1 MKPEGRKYERA
12 EHCISRAAISSA
24 ALKVLYRLNKG
35 GFRACLVG
43 GGVRDLLLGREPKDF
58 DIATDAEPEQV
69 RELFRNCR
77 LIGRRFRLA
86 HVRFGP
92 EVIEVA
98 TFRALHVEKDE
109 DRVIEDGRIVRDNVY
124 GSIEDDAFRR
134 DFTVNALYYDI
145 KDFSVV
151 DFTGGMQDVMS
162 GQLRLIGDPLRR
174 YREDPVRLLR
184 AVRFAVKLGFTIEAA
199 TEAPIRSEAYLLESI
214 SPARLFEE
222 FLKLFHGGT
231 ALQTFEALR
240 HYGLFE
246 VLFPQAEAALAEQ
259 EGGFPHMLIARALEN
274 TDERISVGKPVT
286 PAFLVA
292 ALLWYPMRAIAD
304 QLIEEGVQETEALQL
319 ASDRVFAQQITRV
332 AIPRRFTMV
341 AREIWMMQSRLVK
354 RTRKRVMRVLGN
366 ERFRAGY
373 DFLLLRAETGE
384 DCAADAQWWTEFQDA
399 DEAGQLRML
408 DGLKSG
414 RRKSRRRR
422 RSSGG
427 ESPSSDEPPSGGD

>member
-1 MKPEGRKYERA
+1 MPQPRKYERS
-12 EHCISRAAISSA
+12 EHCISRSAISSA
-24 ALKVLYRLNKG
+24 ALKVLYRLNKS

-98 TFRALHVEKDE
+98 TFRALHVENDE
-109 DRVIEDGRIVRDNVY
+109 NRVIEDGRIVRDNVY
-124 GSIEDDAFRR
+124 GTIEDDAFRR

-145 KDFSVV
+145 KDFSVI
-151 DFTGGMQDVMS
+151 DFTGGMQDVMA
-162 GQLRLIGDPLRR
+162 GQLRLIGDPLKR

-184 AVRFAVKLGFTIEAA
+184 AVRFAVKLGFSIEAA
-199 TEAPIRSEAYLLESI
+199 TEAPIRDEAYLLETI

-222 FLKLFHGGT
+222 FLKLFHGGA

-240 HYGLFE
+240 HYGLFK

-259 EGGFPHMLIARALEN
+259 EGGFPHMLIARSLEN
-274 TDERISVGKPVT
+274 TDQRIAEGKPVT

-292 ALLWYPMRAIAD
+292 ALLWYPMRAVAD
-304 QLIEEGVQETEALQL
+304 QLIQEGVQETEAMQL

-341 AREIWMMQSRLVK
+341 AREIWMLQGRLAR
-354 RTRKRVMRVLGN
+354 RTRKRVTRALAN

-373 DFLLLRAETGE
+373 DFLVLRAETGE
-384 DCAADAQWWTEFQDA
+384 DCGEDARWWTEFQDT

-408 DGLKSG
+408 EGMKSG
-414 RRKSRRRR
+414 RRNSRRRR
-422 RSSGG
+422 RRSGG
-427 ESPSSDEPPSGGD
+427 RSDAEQGAGDD

>member
-1 MKPEGRKYERA
+1 MPQPRKYERS
-12 EHCISRAAISSA
+12 EHCISRSAISSA
-24 ALKVLYRLNKG
+24 ALKVLYRLNKS

-98 TFRALHVEKDE
+98 TFRALHVENDE
-109 DRVIEDGRIVRDNVY
+109 NRVIEDGRIVRDNVY
-124 GSIEDDAFRR
+124 GTIEDDAFRR

-145 KDFSVV
+145 KDFSVI
-151 DFTGGMQDVMS
+151 DFTGGMQDVMA
-162 GQLRLIGDPLRR
+162 GQLRLIGDPLKR

-184 AVRFAVKLGFTIEAA
+184 AVRFAVKLGFSIEAA
-199 TEAPIRSEAYLLESI
+199 TEAPIRDEAYLLETI

-222 FLKLFHGGT
+222 FLKLFHGGA

-240 HYGLFE
+240 HYGLFN

-259 EGGFPHMLIARALEN
+259 EGGFPHMLIARSLEN
-274 TDERISVGKPVT
+274 TDQRIAEGKPVT

-292 ALLWYPMRAIAD
+292 ALLWYPMRAVAD
-304 QLIEEGVQETEALQL
+304 QLIQEGVQETEAMQL

-341 AREIWMMQSRLVK
+341 AREIWMLQGRLAR
-354 RTRKRVMRVLGN
+354 RTRKRVTRALAN

-373 DFLLLRAETGE
+373 DFLVLRAETGE
-384 DCAADAQWWTEFQDA
+384 DCGEDARWWTEFQDT

-408 DGLKSG
+408 EGMKSG
-414 RRKSRRRR
+414 RRNSRRRR
-422 RSSGG
+422 RRSGG
-427 ESPSSDEPPSGGD
+427 RSDAEQGAGDD